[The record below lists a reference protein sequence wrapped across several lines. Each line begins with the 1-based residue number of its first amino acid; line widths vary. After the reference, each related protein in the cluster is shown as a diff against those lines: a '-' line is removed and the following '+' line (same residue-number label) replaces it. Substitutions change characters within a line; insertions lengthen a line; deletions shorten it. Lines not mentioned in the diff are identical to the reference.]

1 MTKVN
6 KHGLEMNGL
15 RYAAGETRN
24 FPNRF
29 GSRIQVGY
37 NMKTSEIRCAFH
49 VTSDSWTEWNDD
61 DVINIGFFSRKTT
74 MQQIADRI
82 AEVLPIELKDRE
94 EYRRM
99 MAEDEEYLD
108 SLEQE

>member
-15 RYAAGETRN
+15 RDAAGETRN

-37 NMKTSEIRCAFH
+37 NHKTGEIRCTFH
-49 VTSDSWTEWNDD
+49 VTPNSWTEWNDEN
-61 DVINIGFFSRKTT
+61 VIHVGYFSRKTT
-74 MQQIADRI
+74 MQEIADCI
-82 AEVLPIELKDRE
+82 AEVLPIEMKDRE

-99 MAEDEEYLD
+99 MAEDEAWLD
-108 SLEQE
+108 SLEEE